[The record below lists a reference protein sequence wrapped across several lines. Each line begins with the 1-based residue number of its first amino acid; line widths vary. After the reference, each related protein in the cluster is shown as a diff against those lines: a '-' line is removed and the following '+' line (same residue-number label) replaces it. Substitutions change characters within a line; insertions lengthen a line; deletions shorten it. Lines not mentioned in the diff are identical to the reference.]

1 MKSLS
6 RFTIYSI
13 LFIIGFILIVP
24 MLWLVATSFKGTEE
38 LFAVPPTIVP
48 KDPTFDN
55 YTGVWASIPIGRY
68 LVNTFIIT
76 LGTVSLTVVLC
87 SLAAFPLARMKFK
100 GRILITTAIL
110 ATLVIPQEII
120 IIPLYLIVLNM
131 GLLDTLI
138 AAMLPFAV
146 PAIGVFIMR
155 EAYRSVPV
163 ELDEAAVM
171 DGASKFKVWLQVYV
185 PLSRPSMATLALI
198 TFIAIWGDFLW
209 PLVVLQSPENFTLQ
223 VGLSYLVGTFAAN
236 YRFLA
241 AGSVIALLPV
251 VILFLLT
258 QRFLREGFLS
268 GAVK

>member
-1 MKSLS
+1 MNLVARYTVYAILS
-6 RFTIYSI
+6 IV
-13 LFIIGFILIVP
+13 GFILIVP
-24 MLWLVATSFKGTEE
+24 MVWLVATSLKGTEE
-38 LFAVPPTIVP
+38 LFAVPPTIIP
-48 KDPTFDN
+48 RNPTFDN

-68 LVNTFIIT
+68 LINTFIIT
-76 LGTVSLTVVLC
+76 VGTVSLTVVLC

-100 GRILITTAIL
+100 GRMLLTTAIL

-120 IIPLYLIVLNM
+120 IIPLYLIILNM

-146 PAIGVFIMR
+146 QAIGVFIMR

-163 ELDEAAVM
+163 ELEEAAVM
-171 DGASKFKVWLQVYV
+171 DGASKLKIWLQVYV

-241 AGSVIALLPV
+241 AGSVIALMPV
-251 VILFLLT
+251 LILFFFT